1 MSEIDGLSLSITADS
16 KSATNAIKGII
27 NDLSD
32 VKSALKGFDTSK
44 FSQMTSQLKQTQA
57 AVEGLSAKLK
67 ALGGSK
73 QAKIGLDTSGVS
85 KSAKFITAQTASIR
99 RELAGLQPIA
109 QAAMNGDSSA
119 MSSFER
125 KAMSIK
131 SAIAKVRSEL
141 SALGDT
147 RIESAEFLGVK
158 TALDEARKS
167 LQEYKAQEKELVD
180 SGTNLENNAVYDGI
194 KANIDET
201 IAKISELEAKMAEMK
216 ASGTDTIDPF
226 EGVGDNLDGFE
237 SQLNGVIDA
246 VHNAANA
253 TQDTPIEVN
262 TEEAESSLDRLKAKL
277 SEIGGYVIK
286 NIGDNLKNSFT
297 KIKDSI
303 KGVSSGM
310 DKFHGFMDKGF
321 MKILRYGFGIRSL
334 YVLFRRLRKAVVES
348 FGELQKSGAFVA
360 ETKANIEGLKA
371 SLTTLKFQF
380 GAAFQPIF
388 NAIAPALQTLINYL
402 VYAMNVLS
410 AFTAKLMGKSTYS
423 KAVAS
428 TGAIAGNMGSAA
440 GSAKELNKQLQ
451 GFDELNNLTSNSP
464 GGGGGGGGGGGAGSG
479 AQYVTESVDSVLGDF
494 GKELAEKIREGD
506 WRGVGQ
512 AISDKLSE
520 AMESIPWDKIYSK
533 ARNFGKNL
541 AEFLN
546 GLINPRLFANLTG
559 TLAGALNTALH
570 FLDNF
575 GETFEWKN
583 FGNSIAAGINN
594 FFNTFDFKLLG
605 HTVHTWI
612 NGILD
617 AALELLTQTD
627 FENIGSKIADFINE
641 LDIGMY
647 AYKMNAVATSVV
659 KAIADAIKG
668 LWTNSDA
675 QSKIGLALVGVIAA
689 AKLTGLSA
697 KLGAAISSY
706 VAANP
711 IVIGKLALVVGTAVV
726 SFEGAKWVFEKIAED
741 FDEELAEAYG
751 DFSWSDFW
759 TTIMTP
765 DGDSIDWTAIKKA
778 WSDMCYDY
786 YEPLF
791 EEISSHKT
799 EWIGLVAGG
808 IQGVIFTGVETW
820 AANLAGELIKAIKK
834 AMSKVGDYLKTSWNT
849 LLNGG
854 GSTTGYNGMPSDVA
868 NNMFGS
874 KGLADFGK
882 DILDGIKKGFET
894 ALSNFDIIQKLWDKI
909 VEGFETIF
917 GIHSPAKKMYPYG
930 ADIFYGILKGFEQ
943 ALKKSGD
950 FVKKLWDMFWGNDG
964 KGNKQ
969 SADFEITLSGVV
981 DSIPG
986 IDNLKSKY
994 NLLKTAWQG
1003 RTSEFKTKM
1012 TGVIKSID
1020 ETLGL
1025 TEKFGNLRKGWEGAS
1040 ATFNAK
1046 VGEQIT
1052 KITDLD
1058 TWKSKFNALK
1068 SKWSD
1073 DSATFSAQVGGQIK
1087 QIGELS
1093 KWTVSIGTLRA
1104 KWLGRKANYTFNA
1117 NGTTTDTIDAY
1128 AKSIGDLYS
1137 AWQGR
1142 TAEFHIKAS
1151 IDEGVIQAMVDKLET
1166 VARKVQDAMNKSPS
1180 NVGLQKSPGNYYRE
1194 HFSAIGGIFTAQGV
1208 QRFANGGSPHGTMFL
1223 AGEAGPEIVGHVGGR
1238 TEVLNKSQLAVVMA
1252 NAVKVGMASGFNNIE
1267 MSLNVPR
1274 TNYGSYTNSNGY
1286 ANDNYAESMIR
1297 QNQLLEEQNRLL
1309 REIAD
1314 KDPNIK
1320 VKDVFDATRK
1330 GATEYYNRTGNSPFL
1345 F

>member
-1 MSEIDGLSLSITADS
+1 MTEIDALSLGITADS

-27 NDLSD
+27 NDLSN

-147 RIESAEFLGVK
+147 RVESAEFLGVK

-194 KANIDET
+194 KANIDSAIT
-201 IAKISELEAKMAEMK
+201 KINELEAKMAEMK

-226 EGVGDNLDGFE
+226 EGVGGNLDNFE
-237 SQLNGVIDA
+237 SQLDGVVTK
-246 VHNAANA
+246 VHETANSVNN
-253 TQDTPIEVN
+253 TPIKPDTN
-262 TEEAESSLDRLKAKL
+262 SGKADLESIIKTLAKL
-277 SEIGGYVIK
+277 KSSFSRVISGFSK
-286 NIGDNLKNSFT
+286 VGKAITTPFKMAKSGL
-297 KIKDSI
+297 DSI
-303 KGVSSGM
+303 KGAF
-310 DKFHGFMDKGF
+310 DKMHGFMDKGF

-334 YVLFRRLRKAVVES
+334 YVLFRRLKEAIKDS
-348 FGELQKSGAFVA
+348 FVELQRSGAFVA
-360 ETKANIEGLKA
+360 ETKANIESLKA

-494 GKELAEKIREGD
+494 GKELAEKIRQGD
-506 WRGVGQ
+506 WFGVGR
-512 AISDKLSE
+512 AISEKLSE
-520 AMESIPWDKIYSK
+520 AMESIPWDKIYEK
-533 ARNFGKNL
+533 ARNFGTGL
-541 AEFLN
+541 AQFLN
-546 GLINPRLFANLTG
+546 GLITPRLFGNVGKTIANS
-559 TLAGALNTALH
+559 LNTA
-570 FLDNF
+570 FLFLNSF
-575 GETFEWKN
+575 GKEFDWKN
-583 FGNSIAAGINN
+583 FGNSIATGIND
-594 FFNTFDFKLLG
+594 FFKNADFAMWG
-605 HTVHTWI
+605 DTVHTWI
-612 NGILD
+612 GGILD
-617 AALELLTQTD
+617 AGIELLDKTD
-627 FENIGSKIADFINE
+627 FELIGTKLADFINN
-641 LDIGMY
+641 LDPIDILG
-647 AYKMNAVATSVV
+647 KIAVFIHKLLTGIKKLLASLWQNLNSDIKKGIKDYV
-659 KAIADAIKG
+659 IDAIQFSSWYSPAG
-668 LWTNSDA
+668 LIASFVTFGA
-675 QSKIGLALVGVIAA
+675 LIGEKLYPALIDGFKVIY
-689 AKLTGLSA
+689 KV
-697 KLGAAISSY
+697 KDY
-706 VAANP
+706 
-711 IVIGKLALVVGTAVV
+711 
-726 SFEGAKWVFEKIAED
+726 IA
-741 FDEELAEAYG
+741 
-751 DFSWSDFW
+751 
-759 TTIMTP
+759 
-765 DGDSIDWTAIKKA
+765 KA
-778 WSDMCYDY
+778 WES
-786 YEPLF
+786 
-791 EEISSHKT
+791 I
-799 EWIGLVAGG
+799 
-808 IQGVIFTGVETW
+808 
-820 AANLAGELIKAIKK
+820 
-834 AMSKVGDYLKTSWNT
+834 
-849 LLNGG
+849 LNGG

-868 NNMFGS
+868 NKLFGS

-882 DILDGIKKGFET
+882 NILDGIKKGFET
-894 ALSNFDIIQKLWDKI
+894 ALRNFDIIQKLWDKI

-930 ADIFYGILKGFEQ
+930 ADIFNGILKGFEQ

-986 IDNLKSKY
+986 IDNLKSKF

-1040 ATFNAK
+1040 ATFTAA
-1046 VGEQIT
+1046 VGGAIN

-1073 DSATFSAQVGGQIK
+1073 DSATLSATVGGQITK
-1087 QIGELS
+1087 
-1093 KWTVSIGTLRA
+1093 
-1104 KWLGRKANYTFNA
+1104 
-1117 NGTTTDTIDAY
+1117 
-1128 AKSIGDLYS
+1128 IGD
-1137 AWQGR
+1137 
-1142 TAEFHIKAS
+1142 
-1151 IDEGVIQAMVDKLET
+1151 
-1166 VARKVQDAMNKSPS
+1166 
-1180 NVGLQKSPGNYYRE
+1180 
-1194 HFSAIGGIFTAQGV
+1194 
-1208 QRFANGGSPHGTMFL
+1208 
-1223 AGEAGPEIVGHVGGR
+1223 
-1238 TEVLNKSQLAVVMA
+1238 
-1252 NAVKVGMASGFNNIE
+1252 
-1267 MSLNVPR
+1267 
-1274 TNYGSYTNSNGY
+1274 
-1286 ANDNYAESMIR
+1286 
-1297 QNQLLEEQNRLL
+1297 
-1309 REIAD
+1309 
-1314 KDPNIK
+1314 
-1320 VKDVFDATRK
+1320 
-1330 GATEYYNRTGNSPFL
+1330 
-1345 F
+1345 